1 MKDTWKIAKWEVMRN
16 LTNKQFIIGLLLT
29 PVIMVVFGGLPVLLQ
44 RWNEPAVV
52 TYYVVDELGV
62 LPSLKAQ
69 TPDNVILEEYA
80 EKESI
85 EKAVQENKAAGYF
98 LLDSGFVNTGQIELK
113 YNERNNES
121 ITVIRTLLT
130 RTLQN
135 QRIQMAQIAPEQ
147 VAYLMA
153 PAEVISVPISEAD
166 EPEAMEM
173 LVSTVF
179 VVLIFFLIFTSGTM
193 LMQSALQE
201 RRDRMAE
208 VVLSSILPSQLMQG
222 KILGHFLLGMIQLV
236 FWLIIGL
243 PLVIYF
249 IDFPV
254 WEAISATNIPL
265 LLFFG
270 LLGYLLFS
278 ALFVSM
284 GATMEDLQSAGNS
297 QGLVIMIPMMSFLF
311 LGPVMSN
318 PDGTIAVFA
327 SLFPFT
333 SPAIMIIRNAMTKVP
348 GWQMLVSAILLLI
361 TTWVISK
368 LAAKIFRIGM
378 LMYGKTATI
387 GEIVKWVRYKES

>member
-1 MKDTWKIAKWEVMRN
+1 MRDTWKIAKWEVMRN

-29 PVIMVVFGGLPVLLQ
+29 PVLMVVFGGLPVLLQ

-98 LLDSGFVNTGQIELK
+98 VLDSGFLNTGQIELK

-135 QRIQMAQIAPEQ
+135 QRIQMAQIDPEQ
-147 VAYLMA
+147 VAYLTA

-361 TTWVISK
+361 TTWIISK

>member
-98 LLDSGFVNTGQIELK
+98 VLDSGFLNTGQIELK

-147 VAYLMA
+147 VAYLTA

>member
-1 MKDTWKIAKWEVMRN
+1 MRDTWKIAKWEVMRN

-98 LLDSGFVNTGQIELK
+98 VLDSGFLNTGQIELK

-147 VAYLMA
+147 VAYLTA

-361 TTWVISK
+361 TTWINSK
-368 LAAKIFRIGM
+368 LTAKIFRIGM

>member
-1 MKDTWKIAKWEVMRN
+1 MRDTWKIAKWEVMRN

-147 VAYLMA
+147 VAYLTA

>member
-98 LLDSGFVNTGQIELK
+98 VLDSGFLNTGQIELK

-135 QRIQMAQIAPEQ
+135 QRIQMAQIDPEQ

-153 PAEVISVPISEAD
+153 PAEVISVPINETD

>member
-29 PVIMVVFGGLPVLLQ
+29 PILMAVFGGLPMLLE
-44 RWNEPAVV
+44 RWNQPPMV

-69 TPDNVILEEYA
+69 TPDNIILEEYA

-98 LLDSGFVNTGQIELK
+98 VLDSGFLNTGQIELK

-147 VAYLMA
+147 VAYLTA

-166 EPEAMEM
+166 EPETMEM

-201 RRDRMAE
+201 RQDRMAE

-254 WEAISATNIPL
+254 WEAVSATNIPL

-333 SPAIMIIRNAMTKVP
+333 SPAIMIIRNVMTKVP

>member
-1 MKDTWKIAKWEVMRN
+1 MRDTWKIAKWEVMRN

-98 LLDSGFVNTGQIELK
+98 VLDSGFLNTGQIELK

-135 QRIQMAQIAPEQ
+135 QRIQMAQIDPEQ

>member
-1 MKDTWKIAKWEVMRN
+1 MRDTWKIAKWEVMRN

-98 LLDSGFVNTGQIELK
+98 VLGSGFLNTGQIELK

-135 QRIQMAQIAPEQ
+135 QRIQMAQIDPEQ
-147 VAYLMA
+147 VAYLTA
-153 PAEVISVPISEAD
+153 PAQIVPVPISEAD

>member
-1 MKDTWKIAKWEVMRN
+1 MRDTWKIAKWEVMRN

-153 PAEVISVPISEAD
+153 PAEVISVPINETD
-166 EPEAMEM
+166 KPEAMEI

>member
-1 MKDTWKIAKWEVMRN
+1 
-16 LTNKQFIIGLLLT
+16 
-29 PVIMVVFGGLPVLLQ
+29 
-44 RWNEPAVV
+44 
-52 TYYVVDELGV
+52 
-62 LPSLKAQ
+62 
-69 TPDNVILEEYA
+69 
-80 EKESI
+80 
-85 EKAVQENKAAGYF
+85 
-98 LLDSGFVNTGQIELK
+98 
-113 YNERNNES
+113 
-121 ITVIRTLLT
+121 
-130 RTLQN
+130 
-135 QRIQMAQIAPEQ
+135 MAQIAPEQ
-147 VAYLMA
+147 VAYLTA

-297 QGLVIMIPMMSFLF
+297 QGLVIMLPMMSFLF

-368 LAAKIFRIGM
+368 LAAKIFRIGT

>member
-1 MKDTWKIAKWEVMRN
+1 MRDTWKIAKWEVMRN

-98 LLDSGFVNTGQIELK
+98 VLDSGFLNTGQIELK

-135 QRIQMAQIAPEQ
+135 QRIQMAQIDPEQ
-147 VAYLMA
+147 VAYLTA

>member
-147 VAYLMA
+147 VAYLTA

>member
-1 MKDTWKIAKWEVMRN
+1 MRDTWKIAKWEVMRN

-135 QRIQMAQIAPEQ
+135 QRIQMAQIDPEQ

-153 PAEVISVPISEAD
+153 PAEVISVPINETD
-166 EPEAMEM
+166 EPETMEI

>member
-1 MKDTWKIAKWEVMRN
+1 MRDTWKIAKWEVMRN

-98 LLDSGFVNTGQIELK
+98 VLDSGFLNTGQIELK

-153 PAEVISVPISEAD
+153 PAEVISVPINETD
-166 EPEAMEM
+166 KPEAMEI

-201 RRDRMAE
+201 RQDRMAE

-333 SPAIMIIRNAMTKVP
+333 SPAIMIIRNVMTKVP

-361 TTWVISK
+361 TTWIISK